1 MTTTAAALRARPA
14 PPSRHAPSSPRPVR
28 TRRAAT
34 LRVVD
39 TAAQRRARRVRRVL
53 AGFGLTVVVAL
64 VVAVGFHVVVAQTQ
78 IEIEELEAQVTAE
91 QHRYEQL
98 RLFVAAAS
106 SPERITTRARE
117 LGMVAPSEPMSVV
130 AVPTDAAAPPGAP
143 ADSTGTTLAE
153 SWPKV
158 KPHLESR

>member
-1 MTTTAAALRARPA
+1 MSTTAVALRA
-14 PPSRHAPSSPRPVR
+14 PSTRHAPSSPRPVR

-39 TAAQRRARRVRRVL
+39 AAAQRRTRRVRRVL
-53 AGFGLTVVVAL
+53 AGFVVTVVVSL
-64 VVAVGFHVVVAQTQ
+64 VAAVCFHVVVAQTQ
-78 IEIEELEAQVTAE
+78 IEIEELEGQVAAE

-98 RLFVAAAS
+98 RLLVAASS
-106 SPERITTRARE
+106 SPERISTRARE
-117 LGMVAPSEPMSVV
+117 LGMVVPTEPMSVV

-158 KPHLESR
+158 KPHLDSR